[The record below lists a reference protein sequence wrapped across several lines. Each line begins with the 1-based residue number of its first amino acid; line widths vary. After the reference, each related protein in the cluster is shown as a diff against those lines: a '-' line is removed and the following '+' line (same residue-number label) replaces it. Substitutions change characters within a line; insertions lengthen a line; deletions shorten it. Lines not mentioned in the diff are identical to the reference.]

1 MPLEV
6 RKKEGESVGSF
17 LYRFNK
23 KMQQSGVVK
32 EVKKRQFRKR
42 VGNKRTRRLAALYR
56 EDKRGEI
63 AKARK
68 LGMQEKS
75 RGRGR

>member
-23 KMQQSGVVK
+23 KVQQSGVIR
-32 EVKKRQFRKR
+32 EVKKRQFRSRPK
-42 VGNKRTRRLAALYR
+42 NKQKRRLGALYR
-56 EDKRGEI
+56 LQKKEEFARS
-63 AKARK
+63 RK
-68 LGMQEKS
+68 LGY
-75 RGRGR
+75 R

>member
-23 KMQQSGVVK
+23 KVQQSGVIR
-32 EVKKRQFRKR
+32 EVKKRQFRARGENRRK
-42 VGNKRTRRLAALYR
+42 RRLGALYR
-56 EDKRGEI
+56 IGRQREV
-63 AKARK
+63 AHARK
-68 LGMQEKS
+68 LGYRE
-75 RGRGR
+75 RL